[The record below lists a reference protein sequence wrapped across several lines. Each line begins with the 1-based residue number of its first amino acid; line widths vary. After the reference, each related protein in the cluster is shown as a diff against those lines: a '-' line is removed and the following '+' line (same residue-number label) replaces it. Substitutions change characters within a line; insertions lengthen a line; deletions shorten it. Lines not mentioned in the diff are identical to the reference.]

1 MTWDCVAL
9 SGDIDRATVPSL
21 RAELC
26 AFVLRT
32 TGDVALNCADLTS
45 IDRDGVRSLI
55 ALRAGLTRDGRRLHF
70 LHLSDSLSR
79 EIFGDA
85 RSAVPTSADVVR
97 LSSG

>member
-9 SGDIDRATVPSL
+9 SGDIDRAAVPSL

-55 ALRAGLTRDGRRLHF
+55 ALRAGLMRDGRRLHF
-70 LHLSDSLSR
+70 VQLSEALSR
-79 EIFGDA
+79 EIFERVDPQFPPASG
-85 RSAVPTSADVVR
+85 VVG
-97 LSSG
+97 LSSA